1 MAMKT
6 FAFALL
12 IGWGAL
18 ASPSAAQVGR
28 NVKIDL
34 SLRAEHD
41 SNVARSSPALAA
53 QRGVKLSDNMLSPE
67 AAIDFSRSI
76 GRNSLFLK
84 GKVGYTF
91 YERNTGLN
99 KETADVQGGV
109 GTRVGPCQGNLNSTF
124 TRRRREIGD
133 LETVDTTATTTTTSV
148 TAGTVCGLTG
158 GLGVSLSA
166 SQVWGSTEGGVQNLD
181 YESTAYNAGLVYRR
195 SALGEARIFYS
206 HGETEY
212 EDVAGALGRPGFETD
227 SVGLSYSRAL
237 GSRLTGT
244 AMVSQTEAK
253 STSTTAG
260 SSGDFSG
267 TNYALSASYRPS
279 SRLDISLA
287 LSRDISP
294 STQVGRLFTIREGY
308 SVDAS
313 YKIGSRF
320 TYTLGAGQRRYSA
333 RGTLGIGGTPVLRSS
348 RVNELTTSLRYS
360 QNERLSFILDASH
373 IESNTND
380 PLFDFEATRVGI
392 TTSVS
397 F

>member
-1 MAMKT
+1 MAKKT

-28 NVKIDL
+28 NVNIDL
-34 SLRAEHD
+34 SLRVEHD
-41 SNVARSSPALAA
+41 SNVARSSSALAA
-53 QRGVKLSDNMLSPE
+53 QRGVELSDTTATPE
-67 AAIDFSRSI
+67 AAIDFNRSI
-76 GRNSLFLK
+76 GRNSIFLK
-84 GKVGYTF
+84 GRVGYTF

-99 KETADVQGGV
+99 KETADVMGGL
-109 GTRVGPCQGNLNSTF
+109 GTRVGPCQGSLNSTF

-133 LETVDTTATTTTTSV
+133 LETVDTTATQTTTSV
-148 TAGTVCGLTG
+148 TAGTVCGLAG
-158 GLGVSLSA
+158 GLGASLSA
-166 SQVWGSTEGGVQNLD
+166 SQVWGGSDGGVQNLD
-181 YESTAYNAGLVYRR
+181 YENTSYNAALVYRR
-195 SALGEARIFYS
+195 STLGEARIFYS

-212 EDVAGALGRPGFETD
+212 QDVPNVTSRPGFETN
-227 SVGLSYSRAL
+227 SVGVSYTRSL

-253 STSTTAG
+253 SMSTVAG
-260 SSGDFSG
+260 SGGDFSG
-267 TNYALSASYRPS
+267 TNYGLSGTYRPS
-279 SRLDISLA
+279 TRMDITMS

-294 STQVGRLFTIREGY
+294 STQVGRLFSVREGY

-320 TYTLGAGQRRYSA
+320 TYSLGAAQRRYDA
-333 RGTLGIGGTPVLRSS
+333 RGTLGLGGPPVLRSS
-348 RVNELTTSLRYS
+348 RVNEVTTSLRYT
-360 QNERLSFILDASH
+360 QNERLSFVVDAAH
-373 IESNTND
+373 VESTTDD
-380 PLFDFEATRVGI
+380 PRFDFTATRVGI